1 MRSLVIALVLLL
13 LITSQPVAGLAGLV
27 PIPPNTLAPTDPDG
41 DGTFTWTSPKLT
53 GGSYQ
58 VRVAAHV
65 SGTETFG
72 AGGYPG
78 ADGESVG
85 WFDAGPLPLTI
96 SFTPATGALGID
108 LPF

>member
-1 MRSLVIALVLLL
+1 MSA
-13 LITSQPVAGLAGLV
+13 PVA
-27 PIPPNTLAPTDPDG
+27 
-41 DGTFTWTSPKLT
+41 
-53 GGSYQ
+53 
-58 VRVAAHV
+58 
-65 SGTETFG
+65 GTETFG

-78 ADGESVG
+78 ADGGRIG

>member
-1 MRSLVIALVLLL
+1 MR
-13 LITSQPVAGLAGLV
+13 
-27 PIPPNTLAPTDPDG
+27 
-41 DGTFTWTSPKLT
+41 
-53 GGSYQ
+53 
-58 VRVAAHV
+58 
-65 SGTETFG
+65 